1 MSRNL
6 NFFSLAWMFHGTQI
20 NNKINKLHERAP
32 RVVYNDT
39 ITTFEELLLKDKTFT
54 IHHQNI

>member
-1 MSRNL
+1 
-6 NFFSLAWMFHGTQI
+6 MFHGTQI
-20 NNKINKLHERAP
+20 NNKINKLHERAL